1 MMRGENGKRTGKE
14 VEVNRHQRFS
24 TMRVRSPPHHLMKK
38 KISLSEEQAREMYY
52 NINSYFLFI
61 KCAENVPK
69 VYFEN
74 LKFWNPS
81 MNNHLRRA
89 KSSVEALMQEFNKT
103 FRAIDTDV
111 VEYDAPGELDRAM
124 QLLSRMHPDKITEV
138 LNKIEKEYE

>member
-1 MMRGENGKRTGKE
+1 
-14 VEVNRHQRFS
+14 
-24 TMRVRSPPHHLMKK
+24 MKK
-38 KISLSEEQAREMYY
+38 KISLSEEQAKEMYY

-74 LKFWNPS
+74 LKFWNPII
-81 MNNHLRRA
+81 NNHLRRA

-138 LNKIEKEYE
+138 LNKIEKEYESRD

>member
-1 MMRGENGKRTGKE
+1 
-14 VEVNRHQRFS
+14 
-24 TMRVRSPPHHLMKK
+24 MKK

-61 KCAENVPK
+61 KCSENVPK

-74 LKFWNPS
+74 LKFWNSS

-138 LNKIEKEYE
+138 LNKIEKEYESKD